1 MSLRFA
7 VEPLMRCRLEV
18 DALARQHWMETE
30 EYRHGQ
36 EYNPDWVRYLSS
48 DAAGWY
54 FMCTARPDDPCRMQA
69 PMVGY
74 GGMWAMPSMHTQ
86 KMIASEDTF
95 FLLPE
100 YRQGWNAIQFLKFI
114 EAECLKRGA
123 VEIGWTDKKG
133 KGALLRRLGYS
144 VVASQW
150 SKQLG
155 RFVPDVKSGADSTF
169 SATSGK
175 ESATNVYPEQST
187 AA

>member
-7 VEPLMRCRLEV
+7 VEPLASCWQEV
-18 DALARQHWMETE
+18 DELARQHWLETE

-36 EYNPDWVRYLSS
+36 EYNPDWKRYLSS

-54 FMCTARPDDPCRMQA
+54 FMCTARPWASCTMGA
-69 PMVGY
+69 EMVGY

-95 FLLPE
+95 FLLPDF
-100 YRQGWNAIQFLKFI
+100 RKGWNAIRFLKFI
-114 EAECLKRGA
+114 EAQCLERGA

-133 KGALLRRLGYS
+133 KGALLERLGYK

-150 SKQLG
+150 SKQVNRRCRQHLS
-155 RFVPDVKSGADSTF
+155 R
-169 SATSGK
+169 
-175 ESATNVYPEQST
+175 NQR
-187 AA
+187 

>member
-7 VEPLMRCRLEV
+7 VEPLATCWQEV
-18 DALARQHWMETE
+18 DALARAHWLETE

-36 EYNPDWVRYLSS
+36 EYSPDWKRYLSS

-54 FMCTARPDDPCRMQA
+54 FMCIARPWDTCSMGGE
-69 PMVGY
+69 MVGY

-86 KMIASEDTF
+86 KMIANEDTF
-95 FLLPE
+95 FLLPD
-100 YRQGWNAIQFLKFI
+100 YRKGWNAIRFLKFI
-114 EAECLKRGA
+114 EGQCLKRGA

-150 SKQLG
+150 SKQ
-155 RFVPDVKSGADSTF
+155 VNSGADSTL
-169 SATSGK
+169 
-175 ESATNVYPEQST
+175 T
-187 AA
+187 AASSEEMSDVYT